1 MTSVLTWTVVSWT
14 RKENRCPGFLGNVM
28 YSWVARWD
36 VGEGIVPRQQKTM
49 HCPLD
54 GVVGTTRNGWVYLKS
69 TAGDGRKG
77 RRI

>member
-36 VGEGIVPRQQKTM
+36 VGEGMESCMKQKFKLRNQMIDILPRMETQA
-49 HCPLD
+49 
-54 GVVGTTRNGWVYLKS
+54 LKS
-69 TAGDGRKG
+69 NVESSGLQR
-77 RRI
+77 